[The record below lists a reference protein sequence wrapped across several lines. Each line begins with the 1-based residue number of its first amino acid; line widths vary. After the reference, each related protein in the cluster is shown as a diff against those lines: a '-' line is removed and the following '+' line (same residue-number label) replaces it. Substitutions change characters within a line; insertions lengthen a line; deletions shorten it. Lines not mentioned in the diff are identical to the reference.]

1 MLFIKF
7 DENTIMMKAIASLF
21 VYIVLSTGLQ
31 AQTLQ
36 VKSDAVKI
44 SFLADKQKTDG
55 TIGGFEAKIIF
66 NTDQL
71 AKSSISG
78 TVDVATIDT
87 GIKKRDEHLRSSDY
101 FDVENYPKISFQSTS
116 IEKTEN
122 GFKMVG
128 LLKIKDKAHQE
139 EIQFT
144 FNDNIF
150 KGKMNIQL
158 SNYDV
163 GDFSTAKKNG
173 VAITFHIPV
182 TM

>member
-1 MLFIKF
+1 MKSLLFSIAFLFIAQTHTF
-7 DENTIMMKAIASLF
+7 
-21 VYIVLSTGLQ
+21 
-31 AQTLQ
+31 AQTLK
-36 VKSDAVKI
+36 VKTDAVKI
-44 SFLADKQKTDG
+44 SFLADKQKTTG

-66 NTDQL
+66 DTDQL

-101 FDVENYPKISFQSTS
+101 FDAEKYPHISFNSAAF
-116 IEKTEN
+116 ERTEN

-128 LLKIKDKAHQE
+128 KLKIKDKMNE
-139 EIQFT
+139 EVILFT
-144 FNDNIF
+144 FKDNVF
-150 KGKMNIQL
+150 KGEMNIQL

-173 VAITFHIPV
+173 VAITFQIPV
-182 TM
+182 MI